1 MDYHRAND
9 GEKGQKLLRLQK
21 QRVIMKMVRARDGE
35 KFLKYGA
42 FHFSVVGCNKV
53 LPFTVQSL
61 NHDKEDAK
69 SH

>member
-1 MDYHRAND
+1 
-9 GEKGQKLLRLQK
+9 
-21 QRVIMKMVRARDGE
+21 MKMVRARDGE

-69 SH
+69 SHWEGADHV